1 MRPSICVLLG
11 TLKPPAID
19 KGSLGRDRP
28 RTAWRTSLKKRGALS
43 PAALDTRRCPL
54 ESCSEAMPDGDPGQ
68 DACLLVS
75 AGTPPAF
82 AVLGDAQDLH
92 SWPIAAH
99 LPLAGSLPVRLGE
112 GLARD
117 ISPDSKYVL

>member
-28 RTAWRTSLKKRGALS
+28 RTGWRTSLKIRGALS

-54 ESCSEAMPDGDPGQ
+54 ESCSDAMPDGDPGQ
-68 DACLLVS
+68 GCLSAADACLLPVCWCLS
-75 AGTPPAF
+75 AGTPTTAAGGC
-82 AVLGDAQDLH
+82 AVF
-92 SWPIAAH
+92 
-99 LPLAGSLPVRLGE
+99 LANAS
-112 GLARD
+112 
-117 ISPDSKYVL
+117 